1 MIFSELYSAYYNTLA
16 EIIKA
21 ALEHPLEKKEMSKII
36 EEHAFGESFLTIE
49 PAISEE
55 RWQVIKKDGTTNI
68 THVPRMPLTT
78 IQKRWIKAI
87 SLDPRIRLFGVELPD
102 FPDVKPLFTPEDYT
116 VFDKYSDG
124 DDFEDEL
131 YKKNFRLILTAIKE
145 SRPIKLRVE
154 NRKGRLVKKVLIPKY
169 LEYSEKDDK
178 FRLIASGDP
187 IGGTYNLGRIKSCV
201 LFDGEYKE
209 EKMKQQPEKKASVIF
224 ELYDD
229 RRALE
234 RVLLHF
240 AHFEKGAE
248 RIDEDKYRVTLYYDE
263 NDETEIVIRILS
275 FGPMIKVTEPPLFVD
290 LIKERLL
297 RQKSCGL

>member
-21 ALEHPLEKKEMSKII
+21 ALEHPIEKKEMGKII
-36 EEHAFGESFLTIE
+36 ESHAFGESFLAIE

-55 RWQVIKKDGTTNI
+55 RWQVIKEDGTTNI
-68 THVPRMPLTT
+68 INVPQMPLTT

-87 SLDPRIRLFGVELPD
+87 SLDPRIKLFDAE
-102 FPDVKPLFTPEDYT
+102 FPDLSDVEPLFTPEDYT

-124 DDFEDEL
+124 DDFGDEL
-131 YKKNFRLILTAIKE
+131 YQKFFRLILKAIKE
-145 SRPIKLRVE
+145 SHPIKIRME
-154 NRKGRLVKKVLIPKY
+154 NRKGRLVKKVLVPKY

-201 LFDGEYKE
+201 LFDGDYE
-209 EKMKQQPEKKASVIF
+209 EKQMIQQPEKKTAVIF

-229 RRALE
+229 RKALE

-263 NDETEIVIRILS
+263 NDETEIVVRILS
-275 FGPMIKVTEPPLFVD
+275 FGPMVKVTEPPSFVD

-297 RQKSCGL
+297 LQKSCGL